1 MSQIKGEVSPEK
13 ISIRKIFLNIVN
25 KTLLGIVTIYGVI
38 IFLLIYS
45 NKMTSINELPY
56 IATIAIIIFV
66 LVLLDIIYLVYYHK
80 HKDNIKLENLL
91 NKIIMDNDN
100 YFVYYPKPEAS
111 ATSTAGGT
119 ANARATI
126 SKKIEK
132 AMVVQYFY
140 NFEKEKLVLRID
152 AKKGMNAKIIT
163 DNGIKNMQE
172 YFTRKIGK
180 CKLKDETEYVLLEFN
195 EFKI

>member
-1 MSQIKGEVSPEK
+1 MSQIKGEVSPAK
-13 ISIRKIFLNIVN
+13 ISFRKIFLNIVN
-25 KTLLGIVTIYGVI
+25 RSLLGIVLAYAVI
-38 IFLLIYS
+38 IILLKYT
-45 NKMTSINELPY
+45 NKMPAINELPF
-56 IATIAIIIFV
+56 IATIVIIVFV
-66 LVLLDIIYLVYYHK
+66 LILLDLIYLVYYLK

-100 YFVYYPKPEAS
+100 YYVYYSKPEATANS
-111 ATSTAGGT
+111 TSGGT

-140 NFEKEKLVLRID
+140 NYEKEKLILRID

-163 DNGIKNMQE
+163 DSGIKNIQE

-180 CKLKDETEYVLLEFN
+180 CKIKDETEFVLLEFN
-195 EFKI
+195 NFKI